1 NKRVKVVIRN
11 RFIRAPPVR
20 GCVSAPS
27 GPSEGRRPA
36 KNAYSPAPRLIAEGS
51 CENFTGGRLRKRRKK
66 ADRKASVSAH
76 ACGGSRNSGARREP
90 PAKRSLAASS
100 SPKESGW
107 PEDAACPRGVRREH
121 PGGKIGRA
129 HV

>member
-11 RFIRAPPVR
+11 RFIRSPPYR

-27 GPSEGRRPA
+27 VPSEGRRPA

-76 ACGGSRNSGARREP
+76 ACGGSENSGPRRQ
-90 PAKRSLAASS
+90 PAAERPVAPSN
-100 SPKESGW
+100 W
-107 PEDAACPRGVRREH
+107 PEDTAWP
-121 PGGKIGRA
+121 
-129 HV
+129 